1 MYILKYAGSVL
12 HDPRTDAQI
21 SAGALKEESGQ
32 SPTLSLNIQP
42 THPLWDSFTR
52 DTVMLPSREV
62 ELVEV
67 ETGLVL
73 FRGRVRA
80 VSMEFD
86 GSKKLTCEG
95 AMAYLNDTT
104 VRPYKTYDTD
114 EIECDINAPAE
125 ASKLFEWFIEQ
136 HNARVMNACEKFRIG
151 VNAGVNYGKL
161 QRGTGTGPATLK
173 EMRDKLEKACGG
185 WLRVR
190 YDATGSIIDWL
201 PDTGAAEATQRV
213 ELGSNLLDLDTQVD
227 GKDIYTAIVPV
238 GKTGKGEDERK
249 VYVSSE
255 TAYVPFGFAIQD
267 DSVVDM
273 SAAEKYGVIEKT
285 VSYDLDKPQAL
296 ADKAVADLAGGK
308 LDDSIEVS
316 AFDLHNLNEQT
327 LPIDFLDRV
336 FVKSGPHGIERYMIC
351 SGRTINLTN
360 PTATQYK
367 LGAITAT
374 LTKGATGSQESAQ
387 ESIAKRVTSLSNA
400 TRNIAKDAAT
410 TTIKVQAVEEKAA
423 AVEKKADVA
432 TEKIADVATTATA
445 AAEKVDTVAAKAEKA
460 AEEVSRVATDA
471 KEANTAAKE
480 AKTMA
485 TKAQSDASE
494 AKSTVES
501 LTNTFSHDADGAHV
515 GDKAGM
521 HTTIDAQGMHIID
534 NGKESSFIGKN
545 LIELGKG
552 GKDTNINMI
561 DGALNIRAMA
571 DKSDKDNFTRAVLS
585 AKEIELQGNAASS
598 ISAPVIEFNTTLK
611 TDGLSLAFHDSKL
624 TVSKYA
630 KSQVEKSTTISID
643 KFIDILNNGGGT
655 VEDTGKQTLYY
666 DKGSNYEDWCYFRAY
681 NGASYL
687 WFDIHG
693 VSSNGWYVPKVPD
706 RKYRPLGEDLY
717 FPALSYPSGSGASGW
732 ITSQSSSM
740 DALWFANY
748 GGGRIVGSVSWTYAE
763 EAKR

>member
-21 SAGALKEESGQ
+21 SAGTLKEESGQ
-32 SPTLSLNIQP
+32 SPTLSLTIQP

-52 DTVMLPSREV
+52 DAVMLPNREV
-62 ELVEV
+62 ELVEF
-67 ETGLVL
+67 ETGIVL

-114 EIECDINAPAE
+114 EIECEVNAPAE
-125 ASKLFEWFIEQ
+125 ANKLFEWFIEQ

-151 VNAGVNYGKL
+151 VNAGVNFGKL

-238 GKTGKGEDERK
+238 GKTGKGQDEHK
-249 VYVSSE
+249 VNVSAE
-255 TAYVPFGFAIQD
+255 TVYVPFGFVIQGD
-267 DSVVDM
+267 AVVDM
-273 SAAEKYGVIEKT
+273 AAAEKYGVIEKT
-285 VSYDLDKPQAL
+285 MSYDLDKPQAL

-374 LTKGATGSQESAQ
+374 LTKGATSSQESAQ

-410 TTIKVQAVEEKAA
+410 TTIKVAAVEEKAV
-423 AVEKKADVA
+423 AVEKKADAA
-432 TEKIADVATTATA
+432 TEKITDVATTATA
-445 AAEKVDTVAAKAEKA
+445 AAEKVETVAAKAEKA
-460 AEEVSRVATDA
+460 AEEVSHVATDA
-471 KEANTAAKE
+471 KNATTAAKE

-485 TKAQSDASE
+485 TEASNKAAE
-494 AKSTVES
+494 VKATVDDMA
-501 LTNTFSHDADGAHV
+501 NAFSHDESGAHI
-515 GDKAGM
+515 GDKDGV
-521 HTTIDAQGMHIID
+521 HTTIDSHGMKLLK
-534 NGKESSFIGKN
+534 GSE
-545 LIELGKG
+545 ELAKFEQSAVSLGSG
-552 GKDTNINMI
+552 VFNIVDGYNYGKDNTKVTAVFARHLLFNSGGAFFVNAPMI
-561 DGALNIRAMA
+561 RFDVSDGQNGNTAKGIGLTSLGFIARDRTHGREEVIAFEDLA
-571 DKSDKDNFTRAVLS
+571 KLIKFTS
-585 AKEIELQGNAASS
+585 W
-598 ISAPVIEFNTTLK
+598 TTLQD
-611 TDGLSLAFHDSKL
+611 DGVCRVRYCIRGGMLYLDCYLAAGYSTRTTTAQMPKELLPAIEGYHSLGTQTGNNTAKIWIGSANGNDGHIYFYNWS
-624 TVSKYA
+624 SGYA
-630 KSQVEKSTTISID
+630 TGIIPILPKSME
-643 KFIDILNNGGGT
+643 
-655 VEDTGKQTLYY
+655 
-666 DKGSNYEDWCYFRAY
+666 
-681 NGASYL
+681 
-687 WFDIHG
+687 
-693 VSSNGWYVPKVPD
+693 
-706 RKYRPLGEDLY
+706 
-717 FPALSYPSGSGASGW
+717 
-732 ITSQSSSM
+732 
-740 DALWFANY
+740 
-748 GGGRIVGSVSWTYAE
+748 
-763 EAKR
+763 

>member
-12 HDPRTDAQI
+12 HDPRTGTQI
-21 SAGALKEESGQ
+21 SAGILKEESGQ
-32 SPTLSLNIQP
+32 SPTLSLTIQP
-42 THPLWDSFTR
+42 THPLWDNFSR

-62 ELVEV
+62 ELFEV

-80 VSMEFD
+80 ISMEFD

-125 ASKLFEWFIEQ
+125 ANKLFEWFIEQ
-136 HNARVMNACEKFRIG
+136 HNAHVMNACEKFIIG
-151 VNAGVNYGKL
+151 VNAGANYGKL
-161 QRGTGTGPATLK
+161 QRGTGTRPATLK

-201 PDTGAAEATQRV
+201 PDTGAAEATQKV
-213 ELGSNLLDLDTQVD
+213 ELGGNLLDLDTQVD

-238 GKTGKGEDERK
+238 GKTGKGSDEHK
-249 VYVSSE
+249 VNVSAE
-255 TAYVPFGFAIQD
+255 TAYVPFGFAIQGD
-267 DSVVDM
+267 AVVDM
-273 SAAEKYGVIEKT
+273 AAVEKYGLIEKT
-285 VSYDLDKPQAL
+285 MSYDLDKPQAL
-296 ADKAVADLAGGK
+296 ADKAVADLAAGK

-336 FVKSGPHGIERYMIC
+336 FVKSEPHGIERYMIC

-374 LTKGATGSQESAQ
+374 LTKGATSSQESAQ

-410 TTIKVQAVEEKAA
+410 TTIKVAAVEEKAV
-423 AVEKKADVA
+423 AVEKKADAA

-445 AAEKVDTVAAKAEKA
+445 AAEKVETVAAKAERA
-460 AEEVSRVATDA
+460 AEEVSHVATDA
-471 KEANTAAKE
+471 ANANTAAKE

-494 AKSTVES
+494 AKSTIAS

-515 GDKAGM
+515 GDKAGI
-521 HTTIDAQGMHIID
+521 HTTIDRQGMKLL
-534 NGKESSFIGKN
+534 NGTKQLAAFDAGMVT
-545 LIELGKG
+545 LGG
-552 GKDTNINMI
+552 T
-561 DGALNIRAMA
+561 ALNIVAGYSNGRDDRRSTALFASDLLLKPTTSFDVEAQYTGLRITNA
-571 DKSDKDNFTRAVLS
+571 DRMNTTAIGANVDSLSVSTNNGANKVDITFNDFVKLLKFVPWTDLVNNSSVRVRYCVRGGVMYLDCFLTGGYPTYTTTAQIPSDLLPS
-585 AKEIELQGNAASS
+585 NAAYYSLGTQTGN
-598 ISAPVIEFNTTLK
+598 NT
-611 TDGLSLAFHDSKL
+611 
-624 TVSKYA
+624 A
-630 KSQVEKSTTISID
+630 KMW
-643 KFIDILNNGGGT
+643 LGAAGGGDGH
-655 VEDTGKQTLYY
+655 VYLYNY
-666 DKGSNYEDWCYFRAY
+666 DSGYCS
-681 NGASYL
+681 
-687 WFDIHG
+687 G
-693 VSSNGWYVPKVPD
+693 VVPIIPKS
-706 RKYRPLGEDLY
+706 LE
-717 FPALSYPSGSGASGW
+717 
-732 ITSQSSSM
+732 
-740 DALWFANY
+740 
-748 GGGRIVGSVSWTYAE
+748 
-763 EAKR
+763 

>member
-12 HDPRTDAQI
+12 HDPRTDVQI
-21 SAGALKEESGQ
+21 SAGTLKEESGQ
-32 SPTLSLNIQP
+32 SSTLSLTIQP

-52 DTVMLPSREV
+52 DTVMLPNREV
-62 ELVEV
+62 ELFEV

-80 VSMEFD
+80 ISMEFD

-125 ASKLFEWFIEQ
+125 ANKLFEWFIEQ
-136 HNARVMNACEKFRIG
+136 HNSHVMNACEKFIIG
-151 VNAGVNYGKL
+151 VNAGANYGKL
-161 QRGTGTGPATLK
+161 QRGTGTRPATLK

-238 GKTGKGEDERK
+238 GKTGKGEDEHK
-249 VYVSSE
+249 VNVSAE
-255 TAYVPFGFAIQD
+255 TAYVPFGYAIQGD
-267 DSVVDM
+267 AVVDM
-273 SAAEKYGVIEKT
+273 TAVEKYGLIEKT
-285 VSYDLDKPQAL
+285 MSYDLDTPQAL
-296 ADKAVADLAGGK
+296 ADKAVADLAAGK

-336 FVKSGPHGIERYMIC
+336 FVKSEPHGIERYMIC

-360 PTATQYK
+360 PAATQFK

-374 LTKGATGSQESAQ
+374 LTRGGTSSQESAQ

-410 TTIKVQAVEEKAA
+410 TTIKVAAVEEKAV
-423 AVEKKADVA
+423 AVEKKADAA

-445 AAEKVDTVAAKAEKA
+445 AAEKVETVAAKAEKA
-460 AEEVSRVATDA
+460 AEEVSHVATDA
-471 KEANTAAKE
+471 KNAKDAAKE

-485 TKAQSDASE
+485 TKAQSDANE
-494 AKSTVES
+494 VKSAVAN
-501 LTNTFSHDADGAHV
+501 LTNTFSHDVDGAHV

-521 HTTIDAQGMHIID
+521 HTTIDAQGMKLL
-534 NGKESSFIGKN
+534 NNQKELASFSAGIVT
-545 LIELGKG
+545 LGG
-552 GKDTNINMI
+552 T
-561 DGALNIRAMA
+561 ALNIVAGYSNGRDDSRATALMTSNLLIKPTNGLETEAVYMA
-571 DKSDKDNFTRAVLS
+571 NRLTSSDRMNTTA
-585 AKEIELQGNAASS
+585 
-598 ISAPVIEFNTTLK
+598 ISANVSSLSVSTNNNAQKVNITFEQLIKLLKFTPWITLMDNGACRVRYCFRGGMAYLDCYLAAGYSTYTTTAQLPDEVLPAINGYYPLGTQTANNT
-611 TDGLSLAFHDSKL
+611 
-624 TVSKYA
+624 A
-630 KSQVEKSTTISID
+630 KIWVGAA
-643 KFIDILNNGGGT
+643 GGGDGH
-655 VEDTGKQTLYY
+655 VYFYNWSSGYATGIIPIL
-666 DKGSNYEDWCYFRAY
+666 
-681 NGASYL
+681 
-687 WFDIHG
+687 
-693 VSSNGWYVPKVPD
+693 PKS
-706 RKYRPLGEDLY
+706 LE
-717 FPALSYPSGSGASGW
+717 
-732 ITSQSSSM
+732 
-740 DALWFANY
+740 
-748 GGGRIVGSVSWTYAE
+748 
-763 EAKR
+763 

>member
-12 HDPRTDAQI
+12 HDPRTDVQI
-21 SAGALKEESGQ
+21 SAGTLKEESGQ
-32 SPTLSLNIQP
+32 SPTLSLTIQP
-42 THPLWDSFTR
+42 THPLWDNFTR

-62 ELVEV
+62 ELLEF
-67 ETGLVL
+67 ETGIVL

-125 ASKLFEWFIEQ
+125 ANKLFEWFIEQ
-136 HNARVMNACEKFRIG
+136 HNAHVMNACEKFIIG
-151 VNAGVNYGKL
+151 VNAGANYGKL

-213 ELGSNLLDLDTQVD
+213 ELGGNLLDLDTQVD

-238 GKTGKGEDERK
+238 GKTGKGQDEHK
-249 VYVSSE
+249 VNVSTE

-267 DSVVDM
+267 DAVVDM
-273 SAAEKYGVIEKT
+273 AAAEKYGIIEKT

-336 FVKSGPHGIERYMIC
+336 FVKSEPHGIERYMVC

-374 LTKGATGSQESAQ
+374 LTKGATSSQESAQ

-410 TTIKVQAVEEKAA
+410 TTIKVAAVEEKAV
-423 AVEKKADVA
+423 AVEKKADAA

-445 AAEKVDTVAAKAEKA
+445 AAEKVETVAAKAEKA
-460 AEEVSRVATDA
+460 AEEVSHVATDA
-471 KEANTAAKE
+471 ANANNTAKE

-485 TKAQSDASE
+485 TEANNKAAE
-494 AKSTVES
+494 VKSVVDGLS
-501 LTNTFSHDADGAHV
+501 NVFSHDDRGAYV
-515 GDKAGM
+515 GDKTKQFVWVNKDGVWLMDGKTLNASFTSKRASLAGDKLI
-521 HTTIDAQGMHIID
+521 IDADQTVLSGLPGGEKKGTLLSSD
-534 NGKESSFIGKN
+534 NVGFRA
-545 LIELGKG
+545 
-552 GKDTNINMI
+552 KDTVMLTGNQMLAMIGANNILINDKGLQISKNFISNNYTKI
-561 DGALNIRAMA
+561 DDLV
-571 DKSDKDNFTRAVLS
+571 KLLKFV
-585 AKEIELQGNAASS
+585 
-598 ISAPVIEFNTTLK
+598 PWTTLQD
-611 TDGLSLAFHDSKL
+611 DGVCRVRYCIRGGMMYLDCYLAAGYSARTTTAELPDNLLPAIEGYYPMGTETGDH
-624 TVSKYA
+624 TA
-630 KSQVEKSTTISID
+630 KIWIGAA
-643 KFIDILNNGGGT
+643 GGGNKRIYLYNNSSGYA
-655 VEDTGKQTLYY
+655 TGIIPIL
-666 DKGSNYEDWCYFRAY
+666 
-681 NGASYL
+681 
-687 WFDIHG
+687 
-693 VSSNGWYVPKVPD
+693 PKS
-706 RKYRPLGEDLY
+706 LE
-717 FPALSYPSGSGASGW
+717 
-732 ITSQSSSM
+732 
-740 DALWFANY
+740 
-748 GGGRIVGSVSWTYAE
+748 
-763 EAKR
+763 

>member
-12 HDPRTDAQI
+12 HDPRTDVQI
-21 SAGALKEESGQ
+21 SAGTLKEESGQ
-32 SPTLSLNIQP
+32 SPTLSLTIQP

-52 DTVMLPSREV
+52 DTVMLPNREV
-62 ELVEV
+62 ELVEF
-67 ETGLVL
+67 ETGIVL

-125 ASKLFEWFIEQ
+125 ADKLFEWFIEQ
-136 HNARVMNACEKFRIG
+136 HNAHVMNACEKFIIG
-151 VNAGVNYGKL
+151 VNAGANYGKL

-238 GKTGKGEDERK
+238 GKTGKGQDEHK
-249 VYVSSE
+249 VNVSTE

-267 DSVVDM
+267 DAVVDM
-273 SAAEKYGVIEKT
+273 AAAEKYGIIEKT

-296 ADKAVADLAGGK
+296 ADKAVADLAAGK

-374 LTKGATGSQESAQ
+374 LTKGATSSQESAQ

-410 TTIKVQAVEEKAA
+410 TTIKVAAVEEKTA
-423 AVEKKADVA
+423 AVEKKADAA

-460 AEEVSRVATDA
+460 AEEVSHVATDA
-471 KEANTAAKE
+471 ANANNTAKE

-485 TKAQSDASE
+485 TEADNKAAE
-494 AKSTVES
+494 VKATVEDM
-501 LTNTFSHDADGAHV
+501 TNAFSHDEDGAHV
-515 GDKAGM
+515 GSKTGI
-521 HTTIDAQGMHIID
+521 HTTIDKRGMRLLR
-534 NGKESSFIGKN
+534 GSE
-545 LIELGKG
+545 ELAKFEQSAVSLGG
-552 GKDTNINMI
+552 GVFNIVDGYNYGKDDTKVTAVFARHLLFNSGGAFFVNAPAIRLDVS
-561 DGALNIRAMA
+561 DGQNGNTAKGIGLGSLGFIARDRTHGREEVIAFEDLA
-571 DKSDKDNFTRAVLS
+571 KLIKFTS
-585 AKEIELQGNAASS
+585 W
-598 ISAPVIEFNTTLK
+598 TTLQD
-611 TDGLSLAFHDSKL
+611 DGVCRVRYCIRGGMLYLDCYLAAG
-624 TVSKYA
+624 Y
-630 KSQVEKSTTISID
+630 STRT
-643 KFIDILNNGGGT
+643 T
-655 VEDTGKQTLYY
+655 TAQM
-666 DKGSNYEDWCYFRAY
+666 
-681 NGASYL
+681 
-687 WFDIHG
+687 
-693 VSSNGWYVPKVPD
+693 PKELLPAIEG
-706 RKYRPLGEDLY
+706 YHPLGTQTGNNTAKIWIGSANGNDGHIY
-717 FPALSYPSGSGASGW
+717 FYNWSSG
-732 ITSQSSSM
+732 
-740 DALWFANY
+740 
-748 GGGRIVGSVSWTYAE
+748 YATGIIPLLPKSLE
-763 EAKR
+763 

>member
-12 HDPRTDAQI
+12 HDPRTDVQI
-21 SAGALKEESGQ
+21 SAGTLKEESGQ
-32 SPTLSLNIQP
+32 SPTLSLTIQP

-52 DTVMLPSREV
+52 DTVMLPNREV
-62 ELVEV
+62 ELLEV
-67 ETGLVL
+67 ETGIVL

-80 VSMEFD
+80 ISMEFD

-125 ASKLFEWFIEQ
+125 ANKLFEWFIEQ
-136 HNARVMNACEKFRIG
+136 HNAHVMNACEKFRIG
-151 VNAGVNYGKL
+151 VNAGVNFGKL
-161 QRGTGTGPATLK
+161 QRGTGTRPATLK

-238 GKTGKGEDERK
+238 GKTGKGQDEHK
-249 VYVSSE
+249 VNVSAE

-267 DSVVDM
+267 DAVVDM
-273 SAAEKYGVIEKT
+273 TAVEKYGLIEKT
-285 VSYDLDKPQAL
+285 MSYDLDKPQAL
-296 ADKAVADLAGGK
+296 ADKAVADLAAGK

-374 LTKGATGSQESAQ
+374 LTKGATSSQESVQ

-400 TRNIAKDAAT
+400 TRNIAKEAAT
-410 TTIKVQAVEEKAA
+410 TTIKVAAVEEKAV
-423 AVEKKADVA
+423 AVEKKADAA
-432 TEKIADVATTATA
+432 TERIADVATTATA
-445 AAEKVDTVAAKAEKA
+445 AAEKVETVAAKAEKA
-460 AEEVSRVATDA
+460 AEEVSHVATDA
-471 KEANTAAKE
+471 ANANTAAKE

-485 TKAQSDASE
+485 TEASNKAAE
-494 AKSTVES
+494 VKATVDDMA
-501 LTNTFSHDADGAHV
+501 NAFSHDARGAYV
-515 GDKAGM
+515 GDKTKQFVWVNKDGVWLMDGKTLNASFTSKRVSLAGDKLI
-521 HTTIDAQGMHIID
+521 IDADQTVLSGLPGVEKKGTLLSSD
-534 NGKESSFIGKN
+534 NVGFN
-545 LIELGKG
+545 A
-552 GKDTNINMI
+552 KDTVMLVGNQMLAMIGANNILINDKGLQISKNFISNNYTKI
-561 DGALNIRAMA
+561 DDLVKLLKFVPWTDLVNNSSVRVRYCVRGGVMYLDCFLTGGYPTYTTTAQIPSDLLPSNAGYYPLATQKGNNTAKIWIGAA
-571 DKSDKDNFTRAVLS
+571 
-585 AKEIELQGNAASS
+585 
-598 ISAPVIEFNTTLK
+598 
-611 TDGLSLAFHDSKL
+611 
-624 TVSKYA
+624 
-630 KSQVEKSTTISID
+630 
-643 KFIDILNNGGGT
+643 GGGDGH
-655 VEDTGKQTLYY
+655 VYFYNY
-666 DKGSNYEDWCYFRAY
+666 DSGYCS
-681 NGASYL
+681 G
-687 WFDIHG
+687 I
-693 VSSNGWYVPKVPD
+693 VPLIPKS
-706 RKYRPLGEDLY
+706 LE
-717 FPALSYPSGSGASGW
+717 
-732 ITSQSSSM
+732 
-740 DALWFANY
+740 
-748 GGGRIVGSVSWTYAE
+748 
-763 EAKR
+763 

>member
-12 HDPRTDAQI
+12 HDPRTDVQI
-21 SAGALKEESGQ
+21 SAGTLKEESGQ
-32 SPTLSLNIQP
+32 SPTLSLTIQP
-42 THPLWDSFTR
+42 THPLWGSFTR

-62 ELVEV
+62 ELVEF
-67 ETGLVL
+67 ETGIVL

-80 VSMEFD
+80 ISMEFD

-125 ASKLFEWFIEQ
+125 ADKLFEWFIEQ
-136 HNARVMNACEKFRIG
+136 HNAHVMNACEKFIIG
-151 VNAGVNYGKL
+151 VNAGANYGKL

-238 GKTGKGEDERK
+238 GKTGKGSEERK
-249 VYVSSE
+249 VNVSAE
-255 TAYVPFGFAIQD
+255 TAYVPFGFAIQGD
-267 DSVVDM
+267 AVVDM
-273 SAAEKYGVIEKT
+273 AAVEKYGLIEKT
-285 VSYDLDKPQAL
+285 MSYDLDKPQAL
-296 ADKAVADLAGGK
+296 ADKAVTDLAAGK

-360 PTATQYK
+360 PTATQFK

-374 LTKGATGSQESAQ
+374 LTKGATSSQESAQ

-410 TTIKVQAVEEKAA
+410 TTIKVAAVEEKAA
-423 AVEKKADVA
+423 AVEKKADAA

-445 AAEKVDTVAAKAEKA
+445 AAEKVETVAAKAEKA
-460 AEEVSRVATDA
+460 AEEVSNVATDA
-471 KEANTAAKE
+471 KNATTAAKE

-485 TKAQSDASE
+485 TEASNKAEEVKA
-494 AKSTVES
+494 TVDNLS
-501 LTNTFSHDADGAHV
+501 NAFSHDARGAYV
-515 GDKAGM
+515 GDKTKQFVWVNKDGVWLMDGKTLNASFTSKRASLAGDKLI
-521 HTTIDAQGMHIID
+521 IDADQTVLSGLPGGEKKGTLLSSD
-534 NGKESSFIGKN
+534 NVGFRA
-545 LIELGKG
+545 
-552 GKDTNINMI
+552 KDTVMLTGNQMLAMIGANNILINDKGLQISKNFISNNYTKI
-561 DGALNIRAMA
+561 DDLVKLLKFVPWTDLVNNSSVRVRYCVRGGVMYLDCFLTGGYPTYTTTAQIP
-571 DKSDKDNFTRAVLS
+571 SDLLPS
-585 AKEIELQGNAASS
+585 NAAYYSLGTQNS
-598 ISAPVIEFNTTLK
+598 NNT
-611 TDGLSLAFHDSKL
+611 
-624 TVSKYA
+624 A
-630 KSQVEKSTTISID
+630 KIW
-643 KFIDILNNGGGT
+643 LGAAGGGDGR
-655 VEDTGKQTLYY
+655 VYFYNY
-666 DKGSNYEDWCYFRAY
+666 DSGYCS
-681 NGASYL
+681 
-687 WFDIHG
+687 G
-693 VSSNGWYVPKVPD
+693 VIPIIPKS
-706 RKYRPLGEDLY
+706 LE
-717 FPALSYPSGSGASGW
+717 
-732 ITSQSSSM
+732 
-740 DALWFANY
+740 
-748 GGGRIVGSVSWTYAE
+748 
-763 EAKR
+763 

>member
-1 MYILKYAGSVL
+1 MYLLKYAGSVL
-12 HDPRTDAQI
+12 HDPRTDVQI
-21 SAGALKEESGQ
+21 SAGTLKEESGQ
-32 SPTLSLNIQP
+32 SPTLSLTIQP

-52 DTVMLPSREV
+52 DTVMLPNREV
-62 ELVEV
+62 ELVEF
-67 ETGLVL
+67 ETGIVL

-125 ASKLFEWFIEQ
+125 ANKLFEWFIEQ
-136 HNARVMNACEKFRIG
+136 HNAHVMNACEKFIIG
-151 VNAGVNYGKL
+151 VNAGANYGKL
-161 QRGTGTGPATLK
+161 QRGTGTRPATLK

-238 GKTGKGEDERK
+238 GKTGKGENERK
-249 VYVSSE
+249 VNVSAE
-255 TAYVPFGFAIQD
+255 TAYVPFGFAIQGD
-267 DSVVDM
+267 AVVDM
-273 SAAEKYGVIEKT
+273 AAVEKYGLIEKT
-285 VSYDLDKPQAL
+285 MSYDLDKPQAL
-296 ADKAVADLAGGK
+296 ADKAVADLAAGK

-336 FVKSGPHGIERYMIC
+336 FVKSEPHGIERYMIC

-374 LTKGATGSQESAQ
+374 LTKGATSSQESAQ

-410 TTIKVQAVEEKAA
+410 TTIKVAAVEEKAV
-423 AVEKKADVA
+423 AVEKKADAA

-445 AAEKVDTVAAKAEKA
+445 AAEKVDTVAAKAERA
-460 AEEVSRVATDA
+460 AEEVSHVATDA
-471 KEANTAAKE
+471 KNATTAAKE

-485 TKAQSDASE
+485 TEANNKATE
-494 AKSTVES
+494 VKSVVDGLS
-501 LTNTFSHDADGAHV
+501 NAFSHDDRGAYV
-515 GDKAGM
+515 GDKTKQFVWVNKDGVWLMDGKTLNASFTSKRASLAGDKLI
-521 HTTIDAQGMHIID
+521 IDADQTVLSGLPGGEKKGTLLSSD
-534 NGKESSFIGKN
+534 NVGFRA
-545 LIELGKG
+545 
-552 GKDTNINMI
+552 KDTVMLTGNQMLAMIGANNILIN
-561 DGALNIRAMA
+561 
-571 DKSDKDNFTRAVLS
+571 
-585 AKEIELQGNAASS
+585 
-598 ISAPVIEFNTTLK
+598 
-611 TDGLSLAFHDSKL
+611 
-624 TVSKYA
+624 
-630 KSQVEKSTTISID
+630 
-643 KFIDILNNGGGT
+643 
-655 VEDTGKQTLYY
+655 
-666 DKGSNYEDWCYFRAY
+666 DKGLQISKNFISNNYTKID
-681 NGASYL
+681 
-687 WFDIHG
+687 
-693 VSSNGWYVPKVPD
+693 
-706 RKYRPLGEDLY
+706 DLVKLLK
-717 FPALSYPSGSGASGW
+717 FTSW
-732 ITSQSSSM
+732 ITLQDDGVCRVRYCIRGGMMYLDCYLAAGYSARATTAEMPDNLLPAIEGYYPMGTETGDHTAKIWIGAAGGSNKHIYLYNNSSGYATGIIPILPKSM
-740 DALWFANY
+740 
-748 GGGRIVGSVSWTYAE
+748 E
-763 EAKR
+763 

>member
-12 HDPRTDAQI
+12 HDPRTDVQI
-21 SAGALKEESGQ
+21 SAGTLKEESGQ
-32 SPTLSLNIQP
+32 SPTLSLTIQP

-62 ELVEV
+62 ELFEV

-125 ASKLFEWFIEQ
+125 ANKLFEWFIEQ
-136 HNARVMNACEKFRIG
+136 HNAHVMNACEKFIIG
-151 VNAGVNYGKL
+151 VNAGANYGKL
-161 QRGTGTGPATLK
+161 QRGTGTRPATLK

-238 GKTGKGEDERK
+238 GKTGKGSDEHK
-249 VYVSSE
+249 VNVSAE
-255 TAYVPFGFAIQD
+255 TAYVPFGFAIQGD
-267 DSVVDM
+267 AVVDM
-273 SAAEKYGVIEKT
+273 AAVEKYGLIEKT
-285 VSYDLDKPQAL
+285 MSYDLDKPQAL
-296 ADKAVADLAGGK
+296 ADKAVADLAAGK

-316 AFDLHNLNEQT
+316 AFDLHNLNGQT

-336 FVKSGPHGIERYMIC
+336 FVKSEPHGIERYMIC

-374 LTKGATGSQESAQ
+374 LTKGATSSQESAQ

-410 TTIKVQAVEEKAA
+410 TTIKVAAVEEKAV
-423 AVEKKADVA
+423 AVEKKADAA

-445 AAEKVDTVAAKAEKA
+445 AAEKVETVAAKAEKA
-460 AEEVSRVATDA
+460 AEEVSHVATDA
-471 KEANTAAKE
+471 ANANNTAKE

-485 TKAQSDASE
+485 TEASNKAAE
-494 AKSTVES
+494 VKSVVDGLS
-501 LTNTFSHDADGAHV
+501 NAFSHDDRGAYV
-515 GDKAGM
+515 GDKTKQFVWVNKDGVWLMDGKTLNASFTSKRASLAGDKLI
-521 HTTIDAQGMHIID
+521 IDADQTVLIGLPGGEKKGTLLSSD
-534 NGKESSFIGKN
+534 NVGFRA
-545 LIELGKG
+545 
-552 GKDTNINMI
+552 KDTVMLTGNQMLAMIGANNILINDKGLQISKNFISNNYTKI
-561 DGALNIRAMA
+561 DDLVKLLKFVPWTDIVNNSSVRVRYCVRGGVMYLDCWMAGGYPTYTTPTEIPDNLLPSNAGYYPLATQNGNNTAKIWLGAA
-571 DKSDKDNFTRAVLS
+571 
-585 AKEIELQGNAASS
+585 
-598 ISAPVIEFNTTLK
+598 
-611 TDGLSLAFHDSKL
+611 
-624 TVSKYA
+624 
-630 KSQVEKSTTISID
+630 
-643 KFIDILNNGGGT
+643 GGGDGH
-655 VEDTGKQTLYY
+655 VYFYNY
-666 DKGSNYEDWCYFRAY
+666 DRGYCS
-681 NGASYL
+681 
-687 WFDIHG
+687 G
-693 VSSNGWYVPKVPD
+693 VIPIIPKS
-706 RKYRPLGEDLY
+706 LE
-717 FPALSYPSGSGASGW
+717 
-732 ITSQSSSM
+732 
-740 DALWFANY
+740 
-748 GGGRIVGSVSWTYAE
+748 
-763 EAKR
+763 

>member
-12 HDPRTDAQI
+12 HDPRTDVQI
-21 SAGALKEESGQ
+21 SAGTLKEESGQ

-42 THPLWDSFTR
+42 THPLWDSFNR
-52 DTVMLPSREV
+52 DTVMLPNREV
-62 ELVEV
+62 ELFEV

-125 ASKLFEWFIEQ
+125 ANKLFEWFIKQ

-151 VNAGVNYGKL
+151 VNTGANYGKL

-201 PDTGAAEATQRV
+201 PDTGAAEAAQRV

-238 GKTGKGEDERK
+238 GKTGRGEDERK
-249 VYVSSE
+249 VYVSAE
-255 TAYVPFGFAIQD
+255 TAYVPFGFVIQD
-267 DSVVDM
+267 DTVVDM
-273 SAAEKYGVIEKT
+273 TAAEKYGRIEKT
-285 VSYDLDKPQAL
+285 ISYDLDKPQAL
-296 ADKAVADLAGGK
+296 ADKAVADLASGK

-360 PTATQYK
+360 PTATQFK

-374 LTKGATGSQESAQ
+374 LTKGATSSQESAQ

-410 TTIKVQAVEEKAA
+410 TTIKVAAVEEKAV
-423 AVEKKADVA
+423 AVEKKADAA

-445 AAEKVDTVAAKAEKA
+445 AAEKVETVAAKAEKA
-460 AEEVSRVATDA
+460 AEEVSHVATDA
-471 KEANTAAKE
+471 KNANNTAKE

-485 TKAQSDASE
+485 TEASNKAEEVKA
-494 AKSTVES
+494 TVDDMA
-501 LTNTFSHDADGAHV
+501 NAFSHDEGGAHV
-515 GDKAGM
+515 GDKDGV
-521 HTTIDAQGMHIID
+521 HTTIDSHGMKLLK
-534 NGKESSFIGKN
+534 GSE
-545 LIELGKG
+545 ELAKFEQSAVSLGG
-552 GKDTNINMI
+552 GVFNIVDGYNYGKDDT
-561 DGALNIRAMA
+561 
-571 DKSDKDNFTRAVLS
+571 KVTAVFANHLLFNS
-585 AKEIELQGNAASS
+585 GGGFLVN
-598 ISAPVIEFNTTLK
+598 APVIRLEVQDRQNGRTAKGIGLNHAGFVSMDRTRQREELITFEDLAKLIKFTGWTTLQD
-611 TDGLSLAFHDSKL
+611 DGVCRIRYCFRGGMAYLDCYLAAGHSTYTTTAQLPNDVL
-624 TVSKYA
+624 PAIEGYYPLGTQTGNNTA
-630 KSQVEKSTTISID
+630 KIWIGAA
-643 KFIDILNNGGGT
+643 GGGDGHIY
-655 VEDTGKQTLYY
+655 VYNWSSGYATGIIPIL
-666 DKGSNYEDWCYFRAY
+666 
-681 NGASYL
+681 
-687 WFDIHG
+687 
-693 VSSNGWYVPKVPD
+693 PK
-706 RKYRPLGEDLY
+706 
-717 FPALSYPSGSGASGW
+717 
-732 ITSQSSSM
+732 SM
-740 DALWFANY
+740 
-748 GGGRIVGSVSWTYAE
+748 E
-763 EAKR
+763 

>member
-12 HDPRTDAQI
+12 HDPRTDVQI
-21 SAGALKEESGQ
+21 SAGTLKEESGQ
-32 SPTLSLNIQP
+32 SPTLSLTIQP

-52 DTVMLPSREV
+52 DTVMLPNREV
-62 ELVEV
+62 ELLEF

-80 VSMEFD
+80 ISMEFD

-125 ASKLFEWFIEQ
+125 ANKLFEWFIEQ
-136 HNARVMNACEKFRIG
+136 HNAHVMNACEKFIIG
-151 VNAGVNYGKL
+151 VNAGANYGKL
-161 QRGTGTGPATLK
+161 QRGTGTRPATLK

-238 GKTGKGEDERK
+238 GKTGKGSDEHK
-249 VYVSSE
+249 VNVSAE

-267 DSVVDM
+267 DAVVDM
-273 SAAEKYGVIEKT
+273 AAVEKYGLIEKT
-285 VSYDLDKPQAL
+285 MSYDLDKPQAL
-296 ADKAVADLAGGK
+296 ADKAVADLAAGK

-360 PTATQYK
+360 PTATQFK

-374 LTKGATGSQESAQ
+374 LTKGATSSQESAQ

-410 TTIKVQAVEEKAA
+410 TTIKVAAVEEKAV
-423 AVEKKADVA
+423 AVEKKADAA

-445 AAEKVDTVAAKAEKA
+445 AAEKVETVAAKAEKA
-460 AEEVSRVATDA
+460 AEEVSHVATDA
-471 KEANTAAKE
+471 ANANTAAKE

-485 TKAQSDASE
+485 TEASNKAAE
-494 AKSTVES
+494 VKSAVDNLS
-501 LTNTFSHDADGAHV
+501 NAFSHDARGAYV
-515 GDKAGM
+515 GDKTKQFVWVNKDGVWLMDGKTLNASFTSKRASLAGDKLI
-521 HTTIDAQGMHIID
+521 IDADQTVLSGLPGGEKKGTLLSSD
-534 NGKESSFIGKN
+534 NVGFRA
-545 LIELGKG
+545 
-552 GKDTNINMI
+552 KDTVMLTGNQMLAMIGANNILINDKGLQISKNFISNNYTKI
-561 DGALNIRAMA
+561 DDLVKLMKFTPWTDLVNNSSVRVRYCVRGGVMYLDCFLTGGYPTYTTTAQIP
-571 DKSDKDNFTRAVLS
+571 SDLLPS
-585 AKEIELQGNAASS
+585 NAAYYSLGTQTGN
-598 ISAPVIEFNTTLK
+598 NT
-611 TDGLSLAFHDSKL
+611 
-624 TVSKYA
+624 A
-630 KSQVEKSTTISID
+630 KIW
-643 KFIDILNNGGGT
+643 LGAAGGGDGH
-655 VEDTGKQTLYY
+655 VYFY
-666 DKGSNYEDWCYFRAY
+666 NYNSGYC
-681 NGASYL
+681 S
-687 WFDIHG
+687 G
-693 VSSNGWYVPKVPD
+693 VVPIIPKS
-706 RKYRPLGEDLY
+706 LE
-717 FPALSYPSGSGASGW
+717 
-732 ITSQSSSM
+732 
-740 DALWFANY
+740 
-748 GGGRIVGSVSWTYAE
+748 
-763 EAKR
+763 

>member
-12 HDPRTDAQI
+12 HDPRTDTQI
-21 SAGALKEESGQ
+21 SAGTLKEESGQ
-32 SPTLSLNIQP
+32 SPTLSLTIQP

-62 ELVEV
+62 ELVEF
-67 ETGLVL
+67 ETGIVL

-80 VSMEFD
+80 ISMEFD

-125 ASKLFEWFIEQ
+125 ANKLFEWFIEQ
-136 HNARVMNACEKFRIG
+136 HNAHVMNACEKFIIG
-151 VNAGVNYGKL
+151 VNAGANYGKL

-213 ELGSNLLDLDTQVD
+213 ELGSNLLDLDTQID

-238 GKTGKGEDERK
+238 GKTGKGSDEHK
-249 VYVSSE
+249 VNVSAE
-255 TAYVPFGFAIQD
+255 TAYVPFGFAIQGD
-267 DSVVDM
+267 AVVDM
-273 SAAEKYGVIEKT
+273 TAVEKYGLIEKT
-285 VSYDLDKPQAL
+285 MSYDLDKPQAL
-296 ADKAVADLAGGK
+296 ADKAVADLAAGK

-374 LTKGATGSQESAQ
+374 LTKGATSSQESAQ

-410 TTIKVQAVEEKAA
+410 TTIKVAAVEEKAV
-423 AVEKKADVA
+423 AVEKKADAA

-445 AAEKVDTVAAKAEKA
+445 AAEKVETVAAKAEKA
-460 AEEVSRVATDA
+460 AEEVSHVATDA
-471 KEANTAAKE
+471 ANANTAAKE

-485 TKAQSDASE
+485 TEASNKAAE
-494 AKSTVES
+494 VKATVDDMA
-501 LTNTFSHDADGAHV
+501 NAFSHDEDGAHV
-515 GDKAGM
+515 GDKDGV
-521 HTTIDAQGMHIID
+521 HTTIDSHGMKLLK
-534 NGKESSFIGKN
+534 GSE
-545 LIELGKG
+545 ELAKFEQNAVSLGG
-552 GKDTNINMI
+552 GVFNIVDGYNYGKDDTKVTAVFARHLLFNSGGAFSVNAPTIRLDVSDGQNGNTAKGI
-561 DGALNIRAMA
+561 GLGSLGFIARDRTHGREEVIAFEDLAKLIKFTSWTTLQDDGACRVRYCVRGGMVYLDCYLAA
-571 DKSDKDNFTRAVLS
+571 GYSTRTTTAQMP
-585 AKEIELQGNAASS
+585 KELLPAI
-598 ISAPVIEFNTTLK
+598 
-611 TDGLSLAFHDSKL
+611 
-624 TVSKYA
+624 
-630 KSQVEKSTTISID
+630 
-643 KFIDILNNGGGT
+643 GG
-655 VEDTGKQTLYY
+655 YY
-666 DKGSNYEDWCYFRAY
+666 
-681 NGASYL
+681 
-687 WFDIHG
+687 
-693 VSSNGWYVPKVPD
+693 
-706 RKYRPLGEDLY
+706 PLGTQ
-717 FPALSYPSGSGASGW
+717 AGNNTAKVWVGSASGGDGHIYLYNW
-732 ITSQSSSM
+732 SSGYATGIIPILPKSM
-740 DALWFANY
+740 
-748 GGGRIVGSVSWTYAE
+748 E
-763 EAKR
+763 